1 MTREVDSAIGS
12 QDTKGS
18 ADKDAASSLPR
29 WILAGAGAV
38 ALSAVAI
45 SLYGAEAPDKP
56 QSDIAAGSM
65 GISGT
70 EAPPVTE
77 VIAQLEQKLQE
88 EPDDANAW
96 QMLGWSYFE
105 TSRFGEAAMAMRRA
119 AALDPENAEY
129 QSMLGEALVLGS
141 SEGAIP
147 DDARKAFAK
156 ALALDPKDPRAR
168 YFSAAAKDM
177 DGQHQEAINDW
188 FDLLGDTP
196 ADAPWAEDVRN
207 VIRNVGKERGIAVEK
222 RLASAKFAAPISEA
236 LPSRGQEV
244 ATAAIPGPSREQ
256 MQAAAALPQGQQE
269 EMIRSMV
276 DGLADKLAKNPDN
289 AEGWIMLMRSWNQLG
304 ESGKAQI
311 ALKNARGT
319 FRNDGAEL
327 KKIEDAAAALGI
339 SGG

>member
-1 MTREVDSAIGS
+1 MKQAEDS
-12 QDTKGS
+12 QETKGS
-18 ADKDAASSLPR
+18 ADQEDASKLPR
-29 WILAGAGAV
+29 WILAGAGIV
-38 ALSAVAI
+38 ALSAIAI
-45 SLYGAEAPDKP
+45 SLFNAEAPSKKISDVAAA
-56 QSDIAAGSM
+56 SADIAES
-65 GISGT
+65 

-105 TSRFGEAAMAMRRA
+105 TTRYGEAAMAMRRA
-119 AALDPENAEY
+119 AALDPKNAEY

-141 SEGAIP
+141 SEGDIP
-147 DDARKAFAK
+147 ADARKAFAQ
-156 ALALDPKDPRAR
+156 ALKLDPKDPRAR

-177 DGQHQEAINDW
+177 DGRHEEAINDW
-188 FDLLGDTP
+188 FALLGDTP
-196 ADAPWAEDVRN
+196 SDAPWAEDVRN
-207 VIRNVGKERGIAVEK
+207 VIRNVGKERGINVEK
-222 RLASAKFAAPISEA
+222 RLASAKFAPPAAAS
-236 LPSRGQEV
+236 PSQGQQV
-244 ATAAIPGPSREQ
+244 ATAAIPGPSRDQ

-269 EMIRSMV
+269 EMIRGMV

-289 AEGWIMLMRSWNQLG
+289 ADGWIMLMRSWNQLG

-311 ALKNARGT
+311 ALKDAQAA

-339 SGG
+339 IAG